1 MKLKTISL
9 LALTSTIGCL
19 THLASVNISE
29 KPLPKKAILVKG
41 KLQAIPSP
49 APIIVKPNLPA
60 APKNKWKEITR
71 SGIEQF
77 EKYIPNTYICPGGVP
92 TIGYGF
98 TDKKLVNTN
107 FVSLPDARRILD
119 SKLDAHCDIVRKHV
133 KVKLTEPQMYA
144 LASFTYNCGE
154 GSLLQLISGK
164 GRLNSGN
171 YSSVS
176 LLMPKY
182 CTAKGKVLKG
192 LERRRAW
199 EVNLWKQI

>member
-1 MKLKTISL
+1 MKLKIISL
-9 LALTSTIGCL
+9 IALTSTLGCL
-19 THLASVNISE
+19 THLKLANLSE
-29 KPLPKKAILVKG
+29 KPSPKKAILIKG
-41 KLQAIPSP
+41 KLQTVPLLVK
-49 APIIVKPNLPA
+49 VKPIFQ
-60 APKNKWKEITR
+60 KNKWKEITR

-98 TDKKLVNTN
+98 TDKKLVNAN

-119 SKLDAHCDIVRKHV
+119 TKLDAHCDIVRKHV

>member
-1 MKLKTISL
+1 MKYKSITFIA
-9 LALTSTIGCL
+9 LASTIACL
-19 THLASVNISE
+19 THSMKVNPSDKI
-29 KPLPKKAILVKG
+29 LPKKAILVKG
-41 KLQAIPSP
+41 KLQTEPVL
-49 APIIVKPNLPA
+49 VKGKLTT
-60 APKNKWKEITR
+60 PKNNWKEITR
-71 SGIEQF
+71 SGIENF
-77 EKYIPNTYICPGGVP
+77 EKYFATTYICPGGVP

-98 TDKKLVNTN
+98 TDKKLVDRN

-119 SKLDAHCDIVRKHV
+119 TKLNAHCAVVRKHV

-154 GSLLQLISGK
+154 GNLLQLISGK

-171 YSSVS
+171 YDSVTR
-176 LLMPKY
+176 LMPKY